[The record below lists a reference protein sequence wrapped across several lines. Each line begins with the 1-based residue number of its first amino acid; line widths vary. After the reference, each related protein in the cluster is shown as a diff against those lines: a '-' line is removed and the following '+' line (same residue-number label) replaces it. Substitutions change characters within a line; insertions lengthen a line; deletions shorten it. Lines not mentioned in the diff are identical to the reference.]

1 MYRPDVLFDAAGA
14 VNGAATGNVRRVLRI
29 EGACVLLLGLLAYA
43 RFGLGWGSFALCFL
57 APDLA
62 FLGYLAG
69 ARVGAFAYN
78 CTHAYPGALATL
90 ALGVWMDSAVATA
103 AGIIWCSHIGFDRM
117 LGYGL
122 KYGAG
127 FGFTHLGLI
136 GRARFAPGQAP
147 AAQPHSERA

>member
-1 MYRPDVLFDAAGA
+1 
-14 VNGAATGNVRRVLRI
+14 
-29 EGACVLLLGLLAYA
+29 LLIGLLAYSK
-43 RFGLGWGSFALCFL
+43 FGLGWGFFALFFL

-69 ARVGAFAYN
+69 PRVGAFTYN
-78 CTHAYPGALATL
+78 CTHSYLGALATL
-90 ALGVWMDSAVATA
+90 ALGAWLGSAATVS

-122 KYGAG
+122 KYASG

-136 GRARFAPGQAP
+136 GRTRVTPDNSFKPKPLRGSA
-147 AAQPHSERA
+147 